1 MKLIVRTE
9 SELDFVLQQ
18 IDKTRAYSID
28 TETVDRS
35 YPDIG
40 LTGISIAWNTK
51 EGAYIPVGHQEGI
64 QLPKEIVLPK
74 LKRCIESQKNT
85 VAVMHNAKYD
95 MSVLSLHGG
104 IRFPETIFDTMV
116 ASWMLDTEGAHGLK
130 PLAKRYLGIDVV
142 ELDDITP
149 KEKDPRTGD
158 DVYRTDLVPI
168 DTMARYAIQ
177 DAINPLKLMEVFI
190 PMLEHDGQMKVFCEL
205 EMPMVFV
212 LMDMEMTGIKL
223 DTDMLRKHIKEAP
236 KRLADL
242 EQRMY
247 AMRPNG
253 KPFNANSTK
262 QLNDILFKELKLKP
276 IGEKGKS
283 GLYSTKAEYMEVW
296 AGQHKLP
303 EMILEY
309 RNLSKLMGTYLKG
322 LATRVGPDGRIR
334 TRFNQILTTGRLSS
348 SKPNLQNIPKPDK
361 DVFGLRDMFIA
372 EDGYKL
378 ICADYSQI
386 ELRVLA
392 HISKDPVFIASF
404 TEGTDLHSYAAKMLY
419 NLKEDVSEI
428 KEKYPDLRN
437 VGKTFNFSMIY
448 GAGRTRLASA
458 AKVSEKQAGELKDR
472 YLREFRG
479 IGRYLEATHRKAE
492 KLGYV
497 TTIIGR
503 RRHVPDAQ
511 LRGKTQKEHA
521 LKSVALR
528 QAGNAPI
535 QGSAADI
542 ISIAMRNLTRRFKK
556 ENLTHDD
563 VRIVLQVHDEL
574 IIECRE
580 DIVDDVAKIVK
591 YEMENAIKLRVPLV
605 ADVGIGDRW
614 SDAKD

>member
-1 MKLIVRTE
+1 MIVRTE
-9 SELDFVLQQ
+9 NELDFVLQQ

-51 EGAYIPVGHQEGI
+51 DGAYIPVGHQEGI

-130 PLAKRYLGIDVV
+130 PLAKKYLGIDVV

-158 DVYRTDLVPI
+158 VVYRTDLVPI

-177 DAINPLKLMEVFI
+177 DAINSLKLMEVFI

-205 EMPMVFV
+205 EMPMVFI

-253 KPFNANSTK
+253 KPFNANSAK

-392 HISKDPVFIASF
+392 HISKDPVFIAAF
-404 TEGTDLHSYAAKMLY
+404 TEGIDLHSYAAKMLY

-458 AKVSEKQAGELKDR
+458 AKVSEKQAGELKDK

-574 IIECRE
+574 ILECRE

-591 YEMENAIKLRVPLV
+591 YEMENAVKLRVPLV